1 MSSRPPRPLPG
12 WAEFSGSRADHD
24 PATFPQLSGHL
35 APLRRVEGGQ
45 VTEPVFDRHEI
56 EHRWRGFPK
65 NGPAWC
71 PGHTLS

>member
-1 MSSRPPRPLPG
+1 MWARSQSVWVVSRP
-12 WAEFSGSRADHD
+12 SGTSANVS
-24 PATFPQLSGHL
+24 ATVLRLLGHL
-35 APLRRVEGGQ
+35 TPLRRVEGGQ
-45 VTEPVFDRHEI
+45 VTEPVLDRRHEI

>member
-1 MSSRPPRPLPG
+1 VLDR
-12 WAEFSGSRADHD
+12 
-24 PATFPQLSGHL
+24 
-35 APLRRVEGGQ
+35 
-45 VTEPVFDRHEI
+45 RHEI